1 MHGSRMSNP
10 TVAERNPEMALTRS
24 ERERVT
30 DVRLKLQSAADSLKR
45 IDPKKVPDH
54 DDIEDCLED
63 ADKSLG
69 SALRS
74 SKIE

>member
-1 MHGSRMSNP
+1 M
-10 TVAERNPEMALTRS
+10 TLTRA
-24 ERERVT
+24 EKERVT
-30 DVRLKLQSAADSLKR
+30 DVRHKLQSAADSLKR
-45 IDPKKVPDH
+45 IDPRKIPDH

-74 SKIE
+74 LKTD